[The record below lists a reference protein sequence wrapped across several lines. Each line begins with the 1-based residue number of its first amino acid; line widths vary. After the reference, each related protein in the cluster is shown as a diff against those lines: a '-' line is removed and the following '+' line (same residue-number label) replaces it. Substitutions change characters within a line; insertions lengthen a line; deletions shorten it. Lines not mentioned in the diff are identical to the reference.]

1 MTLLTKMR
9 GIFSIIIFLQLFS
22 IKALAQDLYD
32 QPHSINYAHHLF
44 VTKQYEPAANEYK
57 RIALFIP
64 NNDTIIEKV
73 LLSYRMGGLYDSGT
87 TYFKLHYSKRLNSPS
102 FLNEEYAKNLILD
115 ENYRAVDS
123 LLWSNNLSTSNSRL
137 DSNFKNRL
145 FFYNNVLM
153 NNWIEARKS
162 FYDKSLVL
170 NKNIEEWNRLLQ
182 KQQSLK
188 YKSPGL
194 AMALSVVLPGSGK
207 IYTNEWKD
215 GLLSTLT
222 IGTMAYESYVG
233 FHARGTKSVLGWVF
247 GGLAVGFYSGN
258 IYGAY
263 KSAQRYNIRK
273 NNEIHDEAKKLVAAD
288 L

>member
-1 MTLLTKMR
+1 MR

-32 QPHSINYAHHLF
+32 LPHSINYAYHLF
-44 VTKQYEPAANEYK
+44 VTKQYEPAAIEYK
-57 RIALFIP
+57 RLSILIP
-64 NNDTIIEKV
+64 DNDTIIEKV
-73 LLSYRMGGLYDSGT
+73 LLSYRMGGLYDSGII
-87 TYFKLHYSKRLNSPS
+87 YFKLHYNQGLNSPS
-102 FLNEEYAKNLILD
+102 FLIEEYAKSLILA
-115 ENYRAVDS
+115 ENYKDVDS
-123 LLWSNNLSTSNSRL
+123 LLRTNNLSTSKGRL
-137 DSNFKNRL
+137 DSNFNNSL

-153 NNWIEARKS
+153 NDWSQARRS
-162 FYDKSLVL
+162 FYKGSLAL
-170 NKNIEEWNRLLQ
+170 NKNIEAWNQLLQ

-194 AMALSVVLPGSGK
+194 ALALSVVLPGSGK

-233 FHARGTKSVLGWVF
+233 FHTRGTKSVLGWVF

-273 NNEIHDEAKKLVAAD
+273 NNEIHYEAKKLVAAD